1 MRDPYLFPGEDV
13 LRNKL
18 DIHDQK
24 LLDEAG
30 REINR
35 ALFESNARYVRTAL
49 VAYNAFFADGNDF
62 SKKEYLRRIVYDSF
76 IGK

>member
-1 MRDPYLFPGEDV
+1 MLFQYLSGYIAIFY
-13 LRNKL
+13 L
-18 DIHDQK
+18 IHP
-24 LLDEAG
+24 DE
-30 REINR
+30 EPINR

-76 IGK
+76 VGK